1 MADSNNEI
9 ANLKI
14 MNEVR
19 IFSGL
24 QNLIK
29 KIYKNTILYTYL
41 EKKYMIKVEKKNLF
55 FKSAQKKFLF
65 FFLLYF

>member
-24 QNLIK
+24 QNFIK
-29 KIYKNTILYTYL
+29 KIYINTILYTYSTAR
-41 EKKYMIKVEKKNLF
+41 EKIIFHYRKRKRNV
-55 FKSAQKKFLF
+55 AQTQA
-65 FFLLYF
+65 

>member
-14 MNEVR
+14 MYEVR

-29 KIYKNTILYTYL
+29 KIYINTILYTYL
-41 EKKYMIKVEKKNLF
+41 EKKIYD
-55 FKSAQKKFLF
+55 
-65 FFLLYF
+65 